1 MRHWAG
7 LSFVL
12 LACGLTGCQ
21 SSSPREPPLKLAQS
35 PPIAEPQ
42 VVPPPTIR
50 PDFPPT
56 TPADGVRLA
65 TFRSN
70 GEPAVQVRT
79 AGQAPSEP
87 IPSLS
92 RELMAHPAVAAVPE
106 PVSPVPLP
114 ASSREITIDEAL
126 AIALVQNP
134 DLAVN
139 RGDVGIAEA
148 QRVIANTYPFNPTFE
163 AQIQAADNA
172 NLAEHIRQSYTILQ
186 EFERGGKAGFRSGA
200 ANAAVQRSQWQQR
213 ASELTVAS
221 EVYRRFQGVL
231 YARGKL
237 ELTRQ
242 TSRLNSELAENAH
255 ALLQA
260 GKVTG
265 SDLVIAEQE
274 ALDSR
279 QAEAIA
285 DAELRTARLELRSAL
300 GMAEDV
306 QLEPRGDLQ
315 LPRQFETGVNGLVQ
329 AALSTQPDVFAKQAA
344 LQQADA
350 AVGLAIANQK
360 ADVTF
365 GPAMEVDEN
374 KTFFIGGTLQ
384 VPLQIYNKKEGEVLQ
399 AEAERAKAAAELEQS
414 RVKVKMAV
422 LAAWQQFDDAQR
434 LAAVLAEQVLP
445 TSDRYLQ
452 DADKLLSAGQIDLL
466 KLVELRR
473 RRLTTQ
479 QQLLDAQNQMVLRQ
493 IDLESL
499 SGNLLAPYVLP
510 YDRPHPQLPQPTP
523 PAPLP
528 APRMP

>member
-1 MRHWAG
+1 
-7 LSFVL
+7 
-12 LACGLTGCQ
+12 
-21 SSSPREPPLKLAQS
+21 
-35 PPIAEPQ
+35 
-42 VVPPPTIR
+42 
-50 PDFPPT
+50 
-56 TPADGVRLA
+56 
-65 TFRSN
+65 
-70 GEPAVQVRT
+70 
-79 AGQAPSEP
+79 
-87 IPSLS
+87 
-92 RELMAHPAVAAVPE
+92 
-106 PVSPVPLP
+106 
-114 ASSREITIDEAL
+114 
-126 AIALVQNP
+126 
-134 DLAVN
+134 
-139 RGDVGIAEA
+139 
-148 QRVIANTYPFNPTFE
+148 
-163 AQIQAADNA
+163 
-172 NLAEHIRQSYTILQ
+172 
-186 EFERGGKAGFRSGA
+186 
-200 ANAAVQRSQWQQR
+200 
-213 ASELTVAS
+213 
-221 EVYRRFQGVL
+221 
-231 YARGKL
+231 
-237 ELTRQ
+237 
-242 TSRLNSELAENAH
+242 
-255 ALLQA
+255 LQA

-285 DAELRTARLELRSAL
+285 EAGLRTARLELRSAL
-300 GMAEDV
+300 GMAEEV

-344 LQQADA
+344 LVQADA

-422 LAAWQQFDDAQR
+422 LAAWQQSDDARR
-434 LAAVLAEQVLP
+434 LAAVLVEQVLP

-473 RRLTTQ
+473 RRLMAQ

-493 IDLESL
+493 IDLETL
-499 SGNLLAPYVLP
+499 SGNLLAPYILP
-510 YDRPHPQLPQPTP
+510 HDRPHPQLPQPSP